1 MNPAKDFKDSAALI
15 QQYVTKEY
23 EYAQLKFF
31 YQATSVSTSIAKK
44 TIISVFAIIAMGFLS
59 IAAALWIGTLLDS
72 WVLGFLIVG
81 GFFLLLTLIAYLLR
95 KRIERYI
102 IREMS
107 AKYF

>member
-31 YQATSVSTSIAKK
+31 YQASAVSTAVVKRIV
-44 TIISVFAIIAMGFLS
+44 IGVFLVIAMGFLS
-59 IAAALWIGTLLDS
+59 IAAALWIGSMLDS
-72 WVLGFLIVG
+72 WVLGFLIMG
-81 GFFLLLTLIAYLLR
+81 GFFLLLTFIAYLVR

-102 IREMS
+102 IRHMS